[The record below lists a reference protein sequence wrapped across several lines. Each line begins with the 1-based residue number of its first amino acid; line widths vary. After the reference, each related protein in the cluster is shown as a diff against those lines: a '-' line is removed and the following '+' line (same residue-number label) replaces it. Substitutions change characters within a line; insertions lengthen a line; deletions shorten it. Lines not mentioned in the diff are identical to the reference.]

1 MKEFKRIMPESK
13 YSLDNFMSNEKLARK
28 LTLDDFVVGKV
39 VYFDAVNRQFKVSLG
54 NGFMGIMPISEAS
67 IYPTL
72 HPDGRLTAEAYSI
85 VGRIVCVKI
94 AKIQPNKI
102 VVSRKANMIDA
113 FKTISNMENQIVDC
127 YVKTCQKTMFF
138 LDIGHGISG
147 MIHVGELCTSRID
160 HVLDIGIKEKDY
172 IKAIIKSFDSEKFH
186 VNMGY
191 KELFEDVSGKFNR
204 DDLIEVISFHTVQT
218 SNGYFA
224 YVNPNTTAILDPLSD
239 VPIPYGTRV
248 VARVKSSAP
257 NKLKLGFMT
266 FV

>member
-1 MKEFKRIMPESK
+1 MNELKKIMPESQ
-13 YSLDNFMSNEKLARK
+13 YMLDNTMSHQK
-28 LTLDDFVVGKV
+28 LTRSLNSDNFVVGKA
-39 VYFDAVNRQFKVSLG
+39 VYWDSVKQHFLVNLG
-54 NGFMGIMPISEAS
+54 NNILGTMPISEAS
-67 IYPTL
+67 IYSTL
-72 HPDGRLTAEAYSI
+72 NADGKLTAEAYNLI
-85 VGRIVCVKI
+85 GRIVCVKI
-94 AKIQPNKI
+94 IDLQTDKI
-102 VVSRKANMIDA
+102 VVSRKANMLTA
-113 FKTISNMENQIVDC
+113 FDTISNLKDQIVDC
-127 YVKTCQKTMFF
+127 YVKSSQKTMLF

-160 HVLDIGIKEKDY
+160 HVLDIGIKEKDSV
-172 IKAIIKSFDSEKFH
+172 KAIIKSFDSEKFY

-224 YVNPNTTAILDPLSD
+224 YVNPNTSAILDPLPD

-257 NKLKLGFMT
+257 NKLKLGFIT